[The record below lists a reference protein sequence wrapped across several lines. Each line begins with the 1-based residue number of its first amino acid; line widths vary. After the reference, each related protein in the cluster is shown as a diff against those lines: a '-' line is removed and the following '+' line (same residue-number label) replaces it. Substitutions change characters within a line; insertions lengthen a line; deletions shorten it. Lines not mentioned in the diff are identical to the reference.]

1 MSGPTTLEYLIL
13 QSALLGAEAALRAA
27 RGIGDARDQA
37 VRDASQRAAQSLRM
51 REEARAA
58 LHHLA
63 TRARQLEAAL
73 QRLNALAALHALG
86 GADAMVAIPARP
98 ASGTQEALTAYAA
111 SLEHALDE
119 ARARLSEAARRMNQA
134 GAGAGSATA
143 ESLERA
149 ANPRSLDEL
158 LDAYLAAGR
167 SARDDARLAGRRA
180 RIARLLAPLAAGESA
195 EALPADM
202 GTLLAE
208 LAQPGEEQRAQAVE
222 LELQRLVARERARRE
237 AEALA
242 QGRARDLLAR
252 LDGLTGE
259 DAEVDAMR
267 QSLELAAAGLFE
279 LTEQHEAR
287 ARSLAEARHAAQA
300 EAVRKAAATVL
311 EGTLADLGFVVEP
324 ISHTLFM
331 EGGVAHF
338 SRPEWGE
345 YAVRLRTSPA
355 DATLN
360 FNVVREASATTADAA
375 SARLRDLRAEQTWC
389 EHIPRLAQALEARG
403 IRLKTRRLLGA
414 GEAPV
419 QVVPAGSLSGLAQPG
434 ADAHAARPAPAAR
447 EAQ

>member
-27 RGIGDARDQA
+27 REIGDARDQA
-37 VRDASQRAAQSLRM
+37 VRDATHRAAQSLRM

-58 LHHLA
+58 LRHLA
-63 TRARQLEAAL
+63 THARQLETAL
-73 QRLNALAALHALG
+73 ERLNALASLHSQDG
-86 GADAMVAIPARP
+86 TGAVVAMPARP
-98 ASGTQEALTAYAA
+98 ANATHESLSAYAA
-111 SLEHALDE
+111 RLEQALEE
-119 ARARLSEAARRMNQA
+119 ARARLSAAAARMTKAQ
-134 GAGAGSATA
+134 AGSAGA
-143 ESLERA
+143 EGLDRL

-158 LDAYLAAGR
+158 LDAYLASGR
-167 SARDDARLAGRRA
+167 SARDDARLAERRA
-180 RIARLLAPLAAGESA
+180 RIARLLAPLAAGESV

-202 GTLLAE
+202 GALLAE
-208 LAQPGEEQRAQAVE
+208 LARPGEEQRAQAVE
-222 LELQRLVARERARRE
+222 LELQRLVARERTRRE
-237 AEALA
+237 AAARA
-242 QGRARDLLAR
+242 QGRARELLSR
-252 LDGLTGE
+252 LDALTGE

-267 QSLELAAAGLFE
+267 QSLELAAAGLME

-287 ARSLAEARHAAQA
+287 AQALAEARQAAQA

-331 EGGVAHF
+331 KGGVAHF

-360 FNVVREASATTADAA
+360 FNVVREAGTTATDAA

-389 EHIPRLAQALEARG
+389 EHIPRLTQALEARG

-419 QVVPAGSLSGLAQPG
+419 QVVPAGALSGLAKPA
-434 ADAHAARPAPAAR
+434 ADTRAAQPAPAAR
-447 EAQ
+447 EAP